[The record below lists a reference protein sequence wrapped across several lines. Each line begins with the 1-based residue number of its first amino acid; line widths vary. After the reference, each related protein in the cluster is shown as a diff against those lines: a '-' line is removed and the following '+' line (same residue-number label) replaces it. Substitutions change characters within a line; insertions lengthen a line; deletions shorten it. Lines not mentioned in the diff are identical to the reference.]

1 MSQIAV
7 FIDAGYFWKQAGH
20 VVHGTHEKIGREDVR
35 IDYAV
40 LREQVLKS
48 ARTQFPGDRLLRV
61 YWYDGPDMQGAKTA
75 SHRAIEGL
83 DDFKLRLGIR
93 SGGDR
98 KQKAVDGL
106 IIADIIGL
114 AQSKAITGAMLLSG
128 DADLTP
134 GIIVAQGLGIRV
146 HLLSMGPEEATSS
159 YLRAEVDCKDFW
171 KDEVVHQFA
180 SANNKSPVS
189 VSIGGENEIHK
200 EIAQKALHQLGYPS
214 NPVTLENN
222 RIIPKDADGALL
234 WVGREHFGRIL
245 TDDEKRSL
253 RNEFKLLLSNK

>member
-35 IDYAV
+35 IDYAA

-48 ARTQFPGDRLLRV
+48 ARTQFPSDRLLRV

-75 SHRAIEGL
+75 SHHAIEGL

-93 SGGDR
+93 SGGDQ

-134 GIIVAQGLGIRV
+134 GVIAAQGLGIRV
-146 HLLSMGPEEATSS
+146 HLLSMGPEKATSP
-159 YLRAEVDCKDFW
+159 YLRAEVDCKEVW
-171 KDEVVHQFA
+171 ENEVVCQFA
-180 SANNKSPVS
+180 SENSKVPVS
-189 VSIGGENEIHK
+189 VVTDIEDGVYK
-200 EIAQKALHQLGYPS
+200 EIAQKALQQLGHPA
-214 NPVTLENN
+214 NPVALESD
-222 RIIPKDADGALL
+222 RIPKDADGTLL
-234 WVGREHFGRIL
+234 RIGREHFARKL
-245 TDDEKRSL
+245 DEPEKRGL
-253 RNEFKLLLSNK
+253 RIAFKAALGSR